1 MATKYYSDGTY
12 TKGDGKLYY
21 PGIGVVGRDKSTNV
35 SKAES
40 GSSTPINNTKTKT
53 KTKTNSNSNSSSSSN
68 RYNTTVTK
76 KDGSTAS
83 GYIEDGK
90 SYYSDGTRIGAGD
103 SVVDAQGKVWT
114 MSGNSDHDAGLSIN
128 DYLAKYGVS
137 APTGGGSSSSGSYKV
152 TSSDKPERTSYLRSA
167 RELADL
173 YDINYDMDAIKSI
186 YDNATD
192 AKYALLSKEL
202 EQSEND
208 FYTNQANANATLL
221 DTLRKATSS
230 AIATG
235 ASRGIAGAEQLG
247 LMMEAQQEAVAGATD
262 LAQQRANMADK
273 IAAEKAENIINALEY
288 SDNLKKTL
296 GNLSSNIYSPDT
308 QYDVGLLDWAAQMK
322 NVEAL
327 FEQIG
332 AEERA
337 NLASIL
343 SNEKIADA
351 NRIADAIEGD
361 KNRASNEKI
370 AADNAAAQKAYYDYM
385 KANAGSSGG
394 YGSGGYN
401 YNDYISELL
410 KRSQASDLTLST
422 GNRTLATTNLL
433 NQGFSSEEAEQVL
446 NTNIDF
452 LMSEKFGGTANIP
465 EGMTAATFSNY
476 LWNIGDMD
484 TLAKII
490 AAQDTTTKS
499 YSEKLKDA
507 QKQIQSDKQIK
518 LNNKAGGYNNRS
530 DVIKYNNINTWL
542 TKAKQE
548 YTQNN
553 TVSDTTYKEIASAI
567 NRLSGDYAFVSSEF
581 SKKYNTSIRNLMDS
595 SSKVTLN
602 KLNNFIKNY
611 MN

>member
-40 GSSTPINNTKTKT
+40 GSSTPINNTKT

-114 MSGNSDHDAGLSIN
+114 MGGNSDPDAG
-128 DYLAKYGVS
+128 YGVS
-137 APTGGGSSSSGSYKV
+137 APTGGGSSGKGSYKV
-152 TSSDKPERTSYLRSA
+152 TVVDKPSRTGYLRSA
-167 RELADL
+167 KELADL

-262 LAQQRANMADK
+262 LAQQRANMADE
-273 IAAEKAENIINALEY
+273 IAAEKAKNIIDALEY

-296 GNLSSNIYSPDT
+296 GNLSSNIYSADT

-337 NLASIL
+337 NLAALL
-343 SNEKIADA
+343 SNEKIAQA
-351 NRIADAIEGD
+351 QREHEAAEGKLD
-361 KNRASNEKI
+361 R
-370 AADNAAAQKAYYDYM
+370 DAQKAIND
-385 KANAGSSGG
+385 ATIAGNLEAARIQAAGYRASGGGYGG
-394 YGSGGYN
+394 YGSQLEGDDWDKIWNKGDRNQAIKYLREHWGMTWQEA
-401 YNDYISELL
+401 NDKLNAD
-410 KRSQASDLTLST
+410 QQF
-422 GNRTLATTNLL
+422 LL
-433 NQGFSSEEAEQVL
+433 N
-446 NTNIDF
+446 
-452 LMSEKFGGTANIP
+452 EKYRGYSNIP
-465 EGMTAATFSNY
+465 SY
-476 LWNIGDMD
+476 LMNKGNV
-484 TLAKII
+484 KII
-490 AAQDTTTKS
+490 TNKTATDIA
-499 YSEKLKDA
+499 KDA
-507 QKQIQSDKQIK
+507 
-518 LNNKAGGYNNRS
+518 
-530 DVIKYNNINTWL
+530 
-542 TKAKQE
+542 AK
-548 YTQNN
+548 NN
-553 TVSDTTYKEIASAI
+553 T
-567 NRLSGDYAFVSSEF
+567 G
-581 SKKYNTSIRNLMDS
+581 SKKDIYNITYEKDGSQTVWYRDGSYAIIPADLGKKEKTEKTDYSHLSSIPAQFTARP
-595 SSKVTLN
+595 SK
-602 KLNNFIKNY
+602 
-611 MN
+611 